1 MSKKVEFF
9 ELLDEILVE
18 MEDIVENKKNEDA
31 EYETKIE
38 QLKEFRAVL
47 IPEVEE
53 ENETEVTANLIRT
66 DAAS

>member
-31 EYETKIE
+31 EYEAKIE
-38 QLKEFRAVL
+38 QLKEFRTVL

-53 ENETEVTANLIRT
+53 EDETEVTANLIRT
-66 DAAS
+66 DAVN